1 VASHI
6 GLGYTGATL
15 FLMRLMTHTSI
26 KTVLNVFLVI
36 AFLSM
41 QFSSAHIHLAEN
53 HQHDGSQ
60 HAHKSRGHSHALSDH
75 HEDAFD
81 SSQSPAD
88 YRVVEISQES
98 ALQACNSDHGSEL
111 IFTLLFELF
120 TPLQVAI
127 RPGFSN
133 TYNHQASWLSYSNV
147 RLRAPPVF
155 IS

>member
-60 HAHKSRGHSHALSDH
+60 HAHESRGHSHALSDH
-75 HEDAFD
+75 HEDVFD
-81 SSQSPAD
+81 SSPSPAD

-98 ALQACNSDHGSEL
+98 ALQVCSPDQSSEL
-111 IFTLLFELF
+111 VFTLLYKLF
-120 TPLQVAI
+120 PPLQIAI

-133 TYNHQASWLSYSNV
+133 TYSHQASWLSYSNV
-147 RLRAPPVF
+147 RLRAPPAF
-155 IS
+155 TS